1 MFALS
6 LNSVLECGLCL
17 ERHIIHHS
25 GATGLDGKE
34 MRHRVGTETI
44 EFNNFRLL
52 KI

>member
-25 GATGLDGKE
+25 GAAGLDGKE